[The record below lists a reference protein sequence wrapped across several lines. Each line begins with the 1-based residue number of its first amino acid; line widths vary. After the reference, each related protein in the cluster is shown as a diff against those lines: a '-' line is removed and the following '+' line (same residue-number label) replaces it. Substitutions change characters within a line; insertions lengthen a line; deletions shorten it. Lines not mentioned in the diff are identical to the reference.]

1 MALDPFNS
9 AGGYTVGIPPI
20 QIIDANGNI
29 TVSKANIATLS
40 AGNVAVTGNITASNF
55 VGNIVGNISGNITL
69 LGPHNSVVYNEN
81 GSAEGSDQF
90 TYDSSINKVTVK
102 GDLLTNTITI
112 GANNNEFSTTSTL
125 YAVTTSAGADQVL
138 HSIQANTI
146 SSIDYMIIATDRTA
160 NTRQTSKLIA
170 SILGTDVGYYE
181 YGTIDMNGGV
191 GDFKVRNNTGNIE
204 LTVTPMVAHNTD
216 YKIMITSYKEGI

>member
-20 QIIDANGNI
+20 QIVDSHGNV
-29 TVSKANIATLS
+29 TVPKANIATLEIGEATS
-40 AGNVAVTGNITASNF
+40 SGNITAPNF
-55 VGNIVGNISGNITL
+55 IGNIVGNISGNIAL
-69 LGPHNSVVYNEN
+69 LGPHNSVVYNQD
-81 GSAEGSDQF
+81 GIALGSDQF
-90 TYDSSINKVTVK
+90 TYDSTTNEVTVK
-102 GDLLTNTITI
+102 GDLITNTITI

-125 YAVTTSAGADQVL
+125 YAVTTSAAADQVL

-191 GDFKVRNNTGNIE
+191 GDFKVVHNTGNIE